1 MKKLFHQLGII
12 AIFAITVTS
21 CSKSSNDLA
30 ANEKSVA
37 VKASSMQIA
46 NSNYGTVLDNETEIF
61 KRINQPIEME
71 LGDPEKSF
79 LSESSGEFV
88 VFYVLVTPD
97 YMNEPMKS
105 ATLSTAESNAGEVFG
120 TYELINS
127 SYAESY
133 GVTVPD
139 KLKDVPCMFA
149 LINLKE
155 GFGEHPNVPI
165 NLYSE
170 ILTEKGTLVSR
181 MPNAFVYQQ

>member
-1 MKKLFHQLGII
+1 MKKLLHLSTI

-30 ANEKSVA
+30 ANEKTVA

-46 NSNYGTVLDNETEIF
+46 NSNYGTVIDHETEIF
-61 KRINQPIEME
+61 KRINQPIDME

-88 VFYVLVTPD
+88 VFYVIVSPD
-97 YMNEPMKS
+97 FMNEPMKS
-105 ATLSTAESNAGEVFG
+105 ATFSTADNTTGDIIG

-127 SYAESY
+127 TNAESY
-133 GVTVPD
+133 GVIVPE
-139 KLKDVPCMFA
+139 KLKELPTMFA
-149 LINLKE
+149 MINLKE

-170 ILTEKGTLVSR
+170 IITEKGTLVSR
-181 MPNAFVYQQ
+181 FPAAFVYQQ